1 METTEML
8 DTNYNVVDYFF
19 MGGSGPMTILTIF
32 LIGVLIAAWKAPNW
46 VRGIGFSALLASIL
60 WVTVTLVQMSQALMF
75 NPDVSAT
82 VVWGGILCSLLPIV
96 YGLFIYLI
104 SVLISTFQKPR
115 I

>member
-8 DTNYNVVDYFF
+8 DTNYNLLDYFF

-46 VRGIGFSALLASIL
+46 VRDIGFAALIASL
-60 WVTVTLVQMSQALMF
+60 CWVSITLVQMSTALMV
-75 NPDVSAT
+75 NPDVSAQ

-96 YGLFIYLI
+96 YSMFIYLI
-104 SVLISTFQKPR
+104 SILISTFQKPR

>member
-8 DTNYNVVDYFF
+8 DTNYNLVDYFF
-19 MGGSGPMTILTIF
+19 MGGSGPMTVLTIF
-32 LIGVLIAAWKAPNW
+32 LIGVLIASWKAPNW

-60 WVTVTLVQMSQALMF
+60 WVLVTLVQMSSTLMVA
-75 NPDVSAT
+75 PDLSASII
-82 VVWGGILCSLLPIV
+82 WGGILCSLLPIV

-104 SVLISTFQKPR
+104 SVLISTFQRPR

>member
-1 METTEML
+1 MESTEIL
-8 DTNYNVVDYFF
+8 DTNYNLVDYFF

-46 VRGIGFSALLASIL
+46 VRDLGFAALIASL
-60 WVTVTLVQMSQALMF
+60 CWVSITLVQMSKALMV
-75 NPDVSAT
+75 NPDVSAP

-96 YGLFIYLI
+96 YSMFIYLI
-104 SVLISTFQKPR
+104 SILISTFQKPR